1 MTKSNPQSEEED
13 YTSITSQEAGFT
25 GGNLRSQLA
34 TIRLY
39 QMTPQYIGENYY
51 YTIVSFLNIWQH
63 VAKDSDDRLEYSPL
77 VYVFLVP

>member
-51 YTIVSFLNIWQH
+51 YTIVSPYNNKPN
-63 VAKDSDDRLEYSPL
+63 VSEYLATCSQR
-77 VYVFLVP
+77 FRW